1 MQKQGAQYVAVPSGT
16 MSLTPAFV
24 SFFNRTAAFADALY
38 GGNSPDPHLNYT
50 LKSLPSEGIHNL
62 NVALRIDGQTLA
74 YSGGVALAK
83 QFVWPGA
90 AHEAVA
96 TVKLGGQ
103 DVTWSNNDGLWALFQ
118 FFGKAERQVGNTL
131 EWVARL
137 GRDPMLVNGK
147 PLTVRV
153 EVEMNPPLYQRG
165 YLSSFSC
172 VSEVAR

>member
-1 MQKQGAQYVAVPSGT
+1 M
-16 MSLTPAFV
+16 
-24 SFFNRTAAFADALY
+24 
-38 GGNSPDPHLNYT
+38 
-50 LKSLPSEGIHNL
+50 
-62 NVALRIDGQTLA
+62 DGQTLT
-74 YSGGVALAK
+74 YSGGAAQPK
-83 QFVWPGA
+83 PFVWPGA

-118 FFGKAERQVGNTL
+118 FFGKAERQQGNTL

-153 EVEMNPPLYQRG
+153 DVEMNPPLYQRG
-165 YLSSFSC
+165 YLSSLTC
-172 VSEVAR
+172 VAEVAR